1 MSRSWKTSVVVG
13 VDRISE
19 FPDPV
24 LVHIL
29 SFLSTKEAI
38 RTQVL
43 SKRWR
48 FLWTYIPILV
58 FGQYSCGSECTVDSD
73 IESCYGY
80 NEERCTRFRNRDFV
94 IVVDATL
101 NLSNCSKLKK
111 LGISFAYK
119 PCLAPKVNLWFRF
132 AVDRGTEELH
142 LEFFDGEYLL
152 PKKDHYELP
161 QHLYT
166 NSVFRVLNF
175 CRCRVTPKGDVA
187 WKSLKKLSLGDVKL
201 SDDLLRKILAN
212 SPVLE
217 MLELYHYGG
226 FSRLCVDNTNLKK
239 LILRQF
245 VGPTYE
251 EDEAAG
257 EYHHE
262 DHEDEAEGEDH
273 HEVDEVG
280 GGNDQ
285 EVDEADGEE
294 DESDGEHDSEGLI
307 ISAPYLQS
315 LEISGRVA
323 RNCQL
328 MDLSSLV
335 DAKLACKLIGDM
347 GGTEGFARIQARFK
361 VLLSSFVHVKS
372 LEVGTWAIQYS
383 WPGKAELCNF
393 KAEHYW
399 TSQERTFKCLSLHLK
414 KVVFADLSWF
424 YEESH
429 FYYFAQ
435 FLLKN
440 AKVLQK
446 MIICTLWL
454 EDSVPKEIFEASKKL
469 LGFPRTSPEAIVM
482 FHKNPMA
489 KWNISTF
496 TPPPPWDNC
505 FE

>member
-1 MSRSWKTSVVVG
+1 
-13 VDRISE
+13 
-19 FPDPV
+19 
-24 LVHIL
+24 
-29 SFLSTKEAI
+29 
-38 RTQVL
+38 
-43 SKRWR
+43 
-48 FLWTYIPILV
+48 
-58 FGQYSCGSECTVDSD
+58 
-73 IESCYGY
+73 
-80 NEERCTRFRNRDFV
+80 
-94 IVVDATL
+94 
-101 NLSNCSKLKK
+101 
-111 LGISFAYK
+111 
-119 PCLAPKVNLWFRF
+119 
-132 AVDRGTEELH
+132 
-142 LEFFDGEYLL
+142 
-152 PKKDHYELP
+152 
-161 QHLYT
+161 
-166 NSVFRVLNF
+166 
-175 CRCRVTPKGDVA
+175 
-187 WKSLKKLSLGDVKL
+187 
-201 SDDLLRKILAN
+201 
-212 SPVLE
+212 
-217 MLELYHYGG
+217 
-226 FSRLCVDNTNLKK
+226 
-239 LILRQF
+239 

-257 EYHHE
+257 EDHHE

-372 LEVGTWAIQYS
+372 LEVGTWAIQVLPIMEAKGLSSPLLNCTSLTLETSLTYDVLPGIASMLEISPNLETLVIKDSSPPNDDEYS

-414 KVVFADLSWF
+414 EVVFADLSWF
-424 YEESH
+424 YDDSH

-446 MIICTLWL
+446 MIICTSTL
-454 EDSVPKEIFEASKKL
+454 EDAVPNEILEASKKL
-469 LGFPRTSPEAIVM
+469 LSFPRTSPEAVVM
-482 FHKNPMA
+482 FCENP
-489 KWNISTF
+489 I
-496 TPPPPWDNC
+496 D
-505 FE
+505 E

>member
-13 VDRISE
+13 VDRI
-19 FPDPV
+19 
-24 LVHIL
+24 I
-29 SFLSTKEAI
+29 
-38 RTQVL
+38 
-43 SKRWR
+43 
-48 FLWTYIPILV
+48 
-58 FGQYSCGSECTVDSD
+58 
-73 IESCYGY
+73 
-80 NEERCTRFRNRDFV
+80 
-94 IVVDATL
+94 
-101 NLSNCSKLKK
+101 
-111 LGISFAYK
+111 
-119 PCLAPKVNLWFRF
+119 
-132 AVDRGTEELH
+132 DRGTEELH

-152 PKKDHYELP
+152 PKKDRYELP

-166 NSVFRVLNF
+166 NSVFR
-175 CRCRVTPKGDVA
+175 
-187 WKSLKKLSLGDVKL
+187 L
-201 SDDLLRKILAN
+201 SDDLLHKILTN

-239 LILRQF
+239 LILRRF

-257 EYHHE
+257 EDHHE

-347 GGTEGFARIQARFK
+347 GGTEGFARMQARFK
-361 VLLSSFVHVKS
+361 ELLSSFVHVKS
-372 LEVGTWAIQYS
+372 LEVGTWVIQVLPIMEAKGLSSPLLNCTSLTLETSLTNVVLRGIASMLEISPNLETSVIKDSSPSNDDQYS
-383 WPGKAELCNF
+383 GPGKAELCNF
-393 KAEHYW
+393 EAEHYW

-414 KVVFADLSWF
+414 EVVFTNLSWF
-424 YEESH
+424 YDDSH

-440 AKVLQK
+440 AKTSSSMVKDRLTDPNFRYTSCAQECK
-446 MIICTLWL
+446 DANADAL
-454 EDSVPKEIFEASKKL
+454 SV
-469 LGFPRTSPEAIVM
+469 
-482 FHKNPMA
+482 
-489 KWNISTF
+489 
-496 TPPPPWDNC
+496 NC
-505 FE
+505 S